1 MLLLTA
7 WVFGSQ
13 NKNSSGTR
21 SGTELLFLG
30 SEGVADARPDLTDG
44 VVARV
49 GAEQAIVPVPAGRAA
64 ELRPCPEATAKPA
77 PCERVAPPCPRPEAP
92 CQR

>member
-1 MLLLTA
+1 MDRI
-7 WVFGSQ
+7 V
-13 NKNSSGTR
+13 
-21 SGTELLFLG
+21 
-30 SEGVADARPDLTDG
+30 
-44 VVARV
+44 VVA
-49 GAEQAIVPVPAGRAA
+49 GAAALTLLAAPGRAA